1 MVGDNAN
8 LMPATAKLLKLE
20 YFSCFAHVFNLVVN
34 RALEKLKYNEEI
46 ERAYDNDDNSV
57 VKKSLSILLSEC
69 RKIVCF
75 FSHSTTMTQQ
85 LLDEQTERT
94 TNGKKQKKVVLIQD
108 VKTRYSILKKL

>member
-46 ERAYDNDDNSV
+46 EN
-57 VKKSLSILLSEC
+57 LMTMMIILLW
-69 RKIVCF
+69 KIA
-75 FSHSTTMTQQ
+75 
-85 LLDEQTERT
+85 
-94 TNGKKQKKVVLIQD
+94 
-108 VKTRYSILKKL
+108 